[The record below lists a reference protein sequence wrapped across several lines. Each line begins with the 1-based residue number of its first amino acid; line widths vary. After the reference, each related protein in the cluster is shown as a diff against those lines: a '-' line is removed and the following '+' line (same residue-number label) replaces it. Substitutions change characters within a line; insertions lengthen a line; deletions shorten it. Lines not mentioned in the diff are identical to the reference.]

1 MSASNIAADRLCA
14 MGYKLAESAVSSIE
28 CIPLRWM
35 GKMKKTKKKRRG
47 RGGGKEGR

>member
-28 CIPLRWM
+28 CIPPRWM
-35 GKMKKTKKKRRG
+35 GEMKKTKKRRG
-47 RGGGKEGR
+47 RDGGGAGR